1 MSPHVSP
8 EVEDW
13 QESRWPP
20 LIALLIAG
28 ALYAVLPS
36 DFIPGGEWAGWVIP
50 LLELVLI
57 AVAASAPPRSES
69 NRLRNAGIA
78 LAVIITLANAGSL
91 VMLIIGIVGEQGL
104 EGRTLTLAAIDIWV
118 TNTII
123 FAVWYWELDGGG
135 PRARAEAPA
144 RYHELLFPQYQV
156 PEPWTWR
163 PQFLDYLYLGFT
175 NAASFAPADTLPM
188 STRVKAIMTLQSVIS
203 LGVIIIV
210 AARAISIL
218 H

>member
-1 MSPHVSP
+1 
-8 EVEDW
+8 
-13 QESRWPP
+13 
-20 LIALLIAG
+20 
-28 ALYAVLPS
+28 
-36 DFIPGGEWAGWVIP
+36 
-50 LLELVLI
+50 
-57 AVAASAPPRSES
+57 
-69 NRLRNAGIA
+69 
-78 LAVIITLANAGSL
+78 
-91 VMLIIGIVGEQGL
+91 VGEQGL

-135 PRARAEAPA
+135 PRARAEAAA

-218 H
+218 R